1 MSTFRKKIISN
12 YEMKKNNEMVESL
25 EDSRLLP
32 EGVSK
37 AIQNEVKKQRGRFP
51 SVIRYTRSKFF
62 GKYFQR

>member
-1 MSTFRKKIISN
+1 
-12 YEMKKNNEMVESL
+12 MKKNNEMVEYL
-25 EDSRLLP
+25 EDSTLLP